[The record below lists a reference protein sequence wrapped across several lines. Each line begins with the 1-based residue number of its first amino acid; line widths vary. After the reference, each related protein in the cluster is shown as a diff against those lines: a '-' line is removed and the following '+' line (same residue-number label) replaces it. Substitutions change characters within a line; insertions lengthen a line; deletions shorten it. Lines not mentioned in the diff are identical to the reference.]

1 MHPETK
7 KLTEKKTRPI

>member
-7 KLTEKKTRPI
+7 K

>member
-7 KLTEKKTRPI
+7 KLTQKTRPI

>member
-7 KLTEKKTRPI
+7 KN

>member
-7 KLTEKKTRPI
+7 KLN

>member
-7 KLTEKKTRPI
+7 PKTQSYKNCM

>member
-7 KLTEKKTRPI
+7 KLTRKTCPI

>member
-7 KLTEKKTRPI
+7 KLKQKTRPI

>member
-7 KLTEKKTRPI
+7 KLTQKTCPV

>member
-7 KLTEKKTRPI
+7 KWTQKTCPI